1 VVLVSDQSTGIKG
14 TKAEGI
20 IVKHP
25 SGLRIGCEQDLKAT
39 IKQESFNLV
48 RSNPPPDSVRCFQ
61 YLRRNSTLM
70 EPKSTTEA
78 CQPSS
83 DDENIC
89 IGAHFLS
96 PLFREMNLLGLLK
109 WNKRCKNNI

>member
-70 EPKSTTEA
+70 EPKSTTQA
-78 CQPSS
+78 RQPTTYNQNITVAAHSS
-83 DDENIC
+83 
-89 IGAHFLS
+89 S
-96 PLFREMNLLGLLK
+96 PFYDLNWTK
-109 WNKRCKNNI
+109 